1 LYYEGNRKAVQR
13 NIFTLIF
20 TINTSE
26 KFPVIYSTVLGG
38 KMLYS
43 EPVARLINELMKL
56 PTIGPKTAQRLAFHI
71 IKAPVEDAERMM
83 LAIKDVKEKIRQC
96 KICFNLTDGET
107 CEICRDER
115 REQGIICIVATPK
128 DIPPIEKSRAFK
140 GRYHV
145 LGGLISP
152 MDGIGP
158 DHLTIKN
165 LLHRIPGENV
175 AEAIIAT
182 DSDTSGEVTAMYLG
196 KVLKP
201 IGVNVSRLA
210 YGLPMGASLEYA
222 DEITLS
228 KAFEGRR
235 EMQ

>member
-1 LYYEGNRKAVQR
+1 
-13 NIFTLIF
+13 
-20 TINTSE
+20 
-26 KFPVIYSTVLGG
+26 
-38 KMLYS
+38 MLYS

-71 IKAPVEDAERMM
+71 IKAPVEDAERMI

-96 KICFNLTDGET
+96 NICFNLTDKET

-115 REQGIICIVATPK
+115 RAQDLICIVASPR
-128 DIPPIEKSRAFK
+128 DIPPIEKSGAFK

-152 MDGIGP
+152 LDGIGP

-165 LLHRIPGENV
+165 LIQRISTDNAGEI
-175 AEAIIAT
+175 IIAT
-182 DSDTSGEVTAMYLG
+182 DSDTSGEVTAMYLAR
-196 KVLKP
+196 VLKTL
-201 IGVNVSRLA
+201 GVNVSRLA

-235 EMQ
+235 EMS